1 MKSRY
6 CYKFTLSLC
15 IGILATFFISGCIL
29 NTGTSTPQESKPAAS
44 AEATTDTTSV
54 PPVEEPKKPTA
65 IYHDFEDILVPM
77 ELKVVK
83 DRTVIVSAPG
93 FRSGILSL
101 KGMVD
106 SNSLYNF
113 FSNNMEKDNWQVVS
127 KIKSPGTTI
136 MVFQKTSR
144 CAVITIRD
152 SQINTYVEIGVAPT
166 LGGGSMDKST
176 NLTY

>member
-6 CYKFTLSLC
+6 CCKFTLSLC

-29 NTGTSTPQESKPAAS
+29 NTGTSTPEQGKPPAS
-44 AEATTDTTSV
+44 AATSSETPEQEV
-54 PPVEEPKKPTA
+54 KKPTA
-65 IYHDFEDILVPM
+65 LYHDFEDVLVPM

-83 DRTVIVSAPG
+83 DRTVIVSTPG
-93 FRSGILSL
+93 FRSGILTL

-136 MVFQKTSR
+136 MVFQKTAR

-152 SQINTYVEIGVAPT
+152 GQINTYVEIGVAPT

>member
-1 MKSRY
+1 MKSCY

-15 IGILATFFISGCIL
+15 IGILATFFISGCVL
-29 NTGTSTPQESKPAAS
+29 NTGTSTPQKTKPAAS
-44 AEATTDTTSV
+44 SEANSQT
-54 PPVEEPKKPTA
+54 PVEEVKKPTA
-65 IYHDFEDILVPM
+65 LYHDFEDILVPM

-83 DRTVIVSAPG
+83 DRTVIVSTPG

-113 FSNNMEKDNWQVVS
+113 FSNNMEKDNWQVIS

-136 MVFQKTSR
+136 MVYQKTSK